1 MSRVDEALNQMILD
15 LEYIGH
21 STEDA
26 IELVNKDID
35 KAKKEIEDYWQ
46 HIDDRIETYIE
57 SQVDMR
63 IGRTE

>member
-35 KAKKEIEDYWQ
+35 KA
-46 HIDDRIETYIE
+46 
-57 SQVDMR
+57 
-63 IGRTE
+63 